1 MRKASY
7 LSTAALALL
16 LGGAAFSSCGNGGRS
31 STQDSLNQADKD
43 GLAPDTSSFG
53 RDTAPGAEM
62 PPGAINPGE
71 DSSRYGT
78 GQQDTSKNRT
88 MQK

>member
-1 MRKASY
+1 MRQASY
-7 LSTAALALL
+7 LSTAALVLL
-16 LGGAAFSSCGNGGRS
+16 LAGTAFSSCGNGS
-31 STQDSLNQADKD
+31 HSTSKDSLSQDGVVADT
-43 GLAPDTSSFG
+43 TSMG
-53 RDTAPGAEM
+53 RDTAPGAEI

-71 DSSRYGT
+71 DSARYGT